1 MVKRHAGWHTA
12 IPIVAG
18 YILDGGNKAIA
29 AVHLKAILAGVQR
42 LPYCLPVL
50 IGDLHGRNQ
59 QLSFRLGGE
68 IKEIL
73 SVCGLRGRQ
82 GFRCGVFYFCVFR
95 ERGVHGSRLFDR
107 LRVRCQHTERQAG
120 QEHCQQEQCG
130 GHSFQVHQD
139 SSHQYRQSSHFSRSF
154 FGQFV
159 WVFRFS
165 SVASWNARISASC
178 SGAIARL
185 ENSAC
190 ALYMVISCSFAA

>member
-95 ERGVHGSRLFDR
+95 GRGVHGSRLFDR
-107 LRVRCQHTERQAG
+107 LCIRASTPSGRQDRSIA
-120 QEHCQQEQCG
+120 
-130 GHSFQVHQD
+130 
-139 SSHQYRQSSHFSRSF
+139 SRSNAA
-154 FGQFV
+154 V
-159 WVFRFS
+159 IRFRFIKIPPISTGS
-165 SVASWNARISASC
+165 SATSAAVFSASLC
-178 SGAIARL
+178 GFSGF
-185 ENSAC
+185 SASRRGMC
-190 ALYMVISCSFAA
+190 AFPRAVPA